1 MFNAFDSWRR
11 FFIVATLFVSTTTI
25 AVSAD
30 SWAPVKH
37 AMLTRWGKKVSPDG
51 VWSEYPRPQMTRPEW
66 TNLNGLW
73 DYAVTDLN
81 AEKPSSWD
89 GKILVPFAI
98 ESPLS
103 GVGKRLTAEQSLWY
117 RTTFDSA
124 DLFSGESDEKT
135 TSIRLHFEAVD
146 YRCEVWLNGVRIGEH
161 TGGNL
166 PFSLLVE
173 EPLKDTGNELVVKV
187 IDATDAEGKYQL
199 RGKQRVNNRGIFYTP
214 VSGIWQTVWIEP
226 VPKSHIAALKVNGND
241 QGTVTVEA
249 ATVGEASGIRL
260 TVRENKRVVAKV
272 TSSNSN
278 ATLSIAN
285 PKLWS
290 PESPKLYD
298 IQVDLVSEDGSVVD
312 SVGSYVGLRSVGK
325 RRDPQGDLRLT
336 LNGKDIFHWG
346 PLDQGWWPDGL
357 LTPPADEAIRFEI
370 DFLKRSGFN
379 MIRKHIKVEPRR
391 YYYHCDKMGMLVWQ
405 DQVSGGR
412 GPKWTRLDPNPSD
425 AKWSDAD
432 HRQYLAEFD
441 EMVDALENHPS
452 IVVWVPFNEAWGQ
465 HRTVESGEWIAQ
477 RDPTR
482 LVNIASGGNF
492 WPVGDVVD
500 EHRYPHPGF
509 PFDPQRYADYIKV
522 MGEFGGHGWA
532 VKGHLWD
539 ANRDNWGYGG
549 LPQSAEEY
557 KQRYLESIRLL
568 KELKGQGI
576 AAGVY
581 TQTTD
586 VEGEINGLMTYD
598 RKVLKLPAAELKQI
612 HQGLVP

>member
-1 MFNAFDSWRR
+1 
-11 FFIVATLFVSTTTI
+11 
-25 AVSAD
+25 
-30 SWAPVKH
+30 
-37 AMLTRWGKKVSPDG
+37 
-51 VWSEYPRPQMTRPEW
+51 PRPQMVRSAW
-66 TNLNGLW
+66 TNLNGNW
-73 DYAVTDLN
+73 NYAITKQS
-81 AEKPSSWD
+81 EPQPTSWS
-89 GKILVPFAI
+89 GKILVPFCI
-98 ESPLS
+98 ESKLS
-103 GVGKRLTAEQSLWY
+103 GVQRLLNANETLWY
-117 RTTFDSA
+117 ERSFEANSNDGRRT
-124 DLFSGESDEKT
+124 L
-135 TSIRLHFEAVD
+135 LHFEAVD
-146 YRCEVWLNGVRIGEH
+146 YECFVYVNGQEVGSHI
-161 TGGNL
+161 GGNT
-166 PFSLLVE
+166 PFTIDATNAVKPGS
-173 EPLKDTGNELVVKV
+173 NQLVVKV
-187 IDATDAEGKYQL
+187 HDTTAGSQL
-199 RGKQRVNNRGIFYTP
+199 RGKQTLHPQGIWYTR
-214 VSGIWQTVWIEP
+214 VSGIWQTVWLEQ
-226 VPKSHIAALKVNGND
+226 VPSVYLMDVSITTDAAA
-241 QGTVTVEA
+241 GTISIKPKRNKDNVGGKLEVVVKEGSQVVAETDVAMTVA
-249 ATVGEASGIRL
+249 AAAGL
-260 TVRENKRVVAKV
+260 TVKLD
-272 TSSNSN
+272 S
-278 ATLSIAN
+278 

-290 PESPKLYD
+290 PTSPHLYD
-298 IQVDLVSEDGSVVD
+298 LELRWKDDGGQLLDQVT
-312 SVGSYVGLRSVGK
+312 SYAGIRSVGK
-325 RRDPQGDLRLT
+325 VQDADGHWRFT
-336 LNGKDIFHWG
+336 LNGEILFHWG

-357 LTPPADEAIRFEI
+357 LTPPSDEAMRFDI
-370 DFLKRSGFN
+370 QYLQDAGFN

-441 EMVDALENHPS
+441 EMVDSLENHPS

-482 LVNIASGGNF
+482 LINIASGGNF

-509 PFDPQRYADYIKV
+509 PFDPQRYADYVKV
-522 MGEFGGHGWA
+522 IGEFGGHGWA

-539 ANRDNWGYGG
+539 ANRENWGYGG

-557 KQRYLESIRLL
+557 QQRYLESIRLL